1 MIKIKI
7 NEGRF
12 TNALTAKAQS
22 LNVKLPKPKEAT
34 TTKPEQQP
42 KPAQQSVQEQEPTQ
56 IPSGWNP
63 KKGTEVKLNNVPY
76 RVSKN
81 GNWVIADKTG
91 NAVDKRNLNLLNA
104 LNLEAYKIEWRQQNS
119 NKTPTTISESL
130 VSRWKQLVGIRG

>member
-1 MIKIKI
+1 MIKTKI
-7 NEGRF
+7 NESFVDALRSQAQQIPTSRF
-12 TNALTAKAQS
+12 
-22 LNVKLPKPKEAT
+22 KPKEV
-34 TTKPEQQP
+34 TTKPEQHSKTVQQ
-42 KPAQQSVQEQEPTQ
+42 PAQQQEPTQ

-63 KKGTEVKLNNVPY
+63 KKGTEVKLKNVPY

-119 NKTPTTISESL
+119 NKTPTSISESL
-130 VSRWKQLVGIRG
+130 VIRWKQLAGIRG